1 MLIEG
6 LAPGLDFRIR
16 THRKIALLV
25 ALTLVALSLT
35 LMMPAAAEASPIY
48 RTTSL
53 GINSRACPEISG
65 GRLVWQ
71 AEVNYA
77 DQIFTWTAADG
88 QSQLTSADYYHPAGS
103 PDVSGDRVV
112 WYSTDG
118 VWTWTPND
126 GPSLIG
132 PGGGSSQVSG
142 DRVVWTAGGEI
153 FTWTPT
159 GGPFPDHF
167 RRHGQGGAS
176 GVGRPGRL
184 AGRLRRLHLDPGSRD
199 RQTRRYQQ
207 YQRASPSLGRP
218 GRLGGLHRLGVGGLY
233 MDVPYGRQPA
243 DIRQPVR
250 LVGPS
255 VGGSG
260 RLVRA

>member
-1 MLIEG
+1 
-6 LAPGLDFRIR
+6 
-16 THRKIALLV
+16 
-25 ALTLVALSLT
+25 
-35 LMMPAAAEASPIY
+35 MMPAAAEASPIY

-88 QSQLTSADYYHPAGS
+88 RSAAPSADCVRPAGS

-159 GGPFPDHF
+159 GGPSRSLQTP
-167 RRHGQGGAS
+167 RTR
-176 GVGRPGRL
+176 
-184 AGRLRRLHLDPGSRD
+184 GRLRC
-199 RQTRRYQQ
+199 
-207 YQRASPSLGRP
+207 RATLRVVWQGDYAVYTWTP
-218 GRLGGLHRLGVGGLY
+218 GVGIVKLADTSNINEPPRVSADRVASEASTGSGWEVY
-233 MDVPYGRQPA
+233 TWTSPRRQPA
-243 DIRQPVR
+243 DIRRPVR
-250 LVGPS
+250 LSGPS